1 VLLVGYQAA
10 GTRGW
15 SLQNGAATLRIHG
28 EDVPVRARVASLGG
42 FSAHADEAELSRWLA
57 TFPAPPRR
65 TYLVHG
71 EPTSLAAA
79 RARLDAMGWP
89 CEVPRHLEAFE
100 LAP

>member
-28 EDVPVRARVASLGG
+28 EEVPVRARIATISG
-42 FSAHADEAELSRWLA
+42 FSAHADEEELLRWLA

-65 TYLVHG
+65 TFLVHG
-71 EPTSLAAA
+71 EPSALSAAKA
-79 RARLDAMGWP
+79 RMDALGWP
-89 CEVPRHLEAFE
+89 AHVPHHLEEVA
-100 LAP
+100 L